1 MQAGYKSYRQV
12 SNYLL
17 LDCITNLVCVVGGV
31 FVSNWITVLSA
42 VCMRLLISIVIP
54 DFLSNVSFTSLS

>member
-1 MQAGYKSYRQV
+1 MQGGYKSYRQV

-17 LDCITNLVCVVGGV
+17 LDCITNLVCAVSGIVVNYRTLR
-31 FVSNWITVLSA
+31 SMYA
-42 VCMRLLISIVIP
+42 VTNLTEPIVTP